1 MKEVLCSGQAFSLE
15 FPYPG
20 GSAALHWNPMGEHG
34 ELTASLCYDGAYGMG
49 EKYNAVNQKGRTAV
63 NEVEEKFCFQGEKT
77 YCPAPFFWTNTG
89 FGLYAATDE
98 RTSFR
103 FGENEIR
110 AELPANCR
118 LILFAGS
125 PGEIIR
131 DYMALFGPAKVPPK
145 WAFGPW
151 ISANHW
157 DSQEKVERAAA
168 QAEAHGFPVCALV
181 AEAWSDE
188 ATFYIFR
195 GTRYTPRPDG
205 GAFRLGDFDFSD
217 SPWPD
222 PAGMVRRLHEKGIH
236 FLLWQIPVYKKQ
248 GQDEPLNAQNE
259 LDRADAAARGLC
271 VRNAD
276 GSPYTIPEGHWFAGS
291 MIPDFT
297 NPAAEKTWFAKR
309 QYLTELGV
317 DGFKTD
323 GGEFIYRDDVRFADG
338 SSGRAG
344 KNRYAQQYTA
354 AYTRHLAPEQALFSR
369 AGYAGQHTTPIH
381 WAGDQQSQS
390 SELASALRAGLSAAL
405 TGIPFWGFDIGGF
418 AGPLPTLDLYRR
430 ATQLACFVPVMQW
443 HSEPDGGQ
451 FRELMPGGE
460 GNNERSPW
468 NLAAAYGVPEFV
480 DEMRFWHNLRMNLLP
495 YLYSTALD
503 CAEAS
508 IPMMRP
514 LVYQWPED
522 PLAWD
527 CEDEFLLGDSLL
539 VAPLLEENTE
549 KRTVYLPEGQWI
561 GLFDRRAAAG
571 GQTVTAGG
579 NGRLPVFLRAG
590 SGLALRLDESRSL
603 GSPVGNRA
611 AAGAPLHLLLAGTCG
626 QFRFRDE
633 LGTDLTISWTDGE
646 PHINGS
652 CPFPLTWEVIPAEGC

>member
-110 AELPANCR
+110 AELPENCR
-118 LILFAGS
+118 LVLFAGA

-131 DYMALFGPAKVPPK
+131 EYMALFGPAKLPPK

-195 GTRYTPRPDG
+195 GARYTPRPDG

-354 AYTRHLAPEQALFSR
+354 AYTRHLVPEQALFSR
-369 AGYAGQHTTPIH
+369 AGYTGQHTTPIH
-381 WAGDQQSQS
+381 WAGDQQSQN

-418 AGPLPTLDLYRR
+418 AGPLPSLDLYRR

-480 DEMRFWHNLRMNLLP
+480 DEMRFWHNLRMNFLP

-571 GQTVTAGG
+571 RQTVTAGG
-579 NGRLPVFLRAG
+579 DGRIPVFLRAG

-603 GSPVGNRA
+603 GSPVGNQVE
-611 AAGAPLHLLLAGTCG
+611 AGAPLHLLLAGTCG

-633 LGTDLTISWTDGE
+633 LGTDLIISWTDGE

>member
-1 MKEVLCSGQAFSLE
+1 MPA
-15 FPYPG
+15 
-20 GSAALHWNPMGEHG
+20 
-34 ELTASLCYDGAYGMG
+34 
-49 EKYNAVNQKGRTAV
+49 
-63 NEVEEKFCFQGEKT
+63 QG
-77 YCPAPFFWTNTG
+77 PRSFW
-89 FGLYAATDE
+89 
-98 RTSFR
+98 
-103 FGENEIR
+103 
-110 AELPANCR
+110 
-118 LILFAGS
+118 
-125 PGEIIR
+125 
-131 DYMALFGPAKVPPK
+131 
-145 WAFGPW
+145 
-151 ISANHW
+151 
-157 DSQEKVERAAA
+157 
-168 QAEAHGFPVCALV
+168 
-181 AEAWSDE
+181 
-188 ATFYIFR
+188 
-195 GTRYTPRPDG
+195 
-205 GAFRLGDFDFSD
+205 
-217 SPWPD
+217 
-222 PAGMVRRLHEKGIH
+222 RRQ
-236 FLLWQIPVYKKQ
+236 FL
-248 GQDEPLNAQNE
+248 
-259 LDRADAAARGLC
+259 
-271 VRNAD
+271 
-276 GSPYTIPEGHWFAGS
+276 
-291 MIPDFT
+291 
-297 NPAAEKTWFAKR
+297 
-309 QYLTELGV
+309 
-317 DGFKTD
+317 
-323 GGEFIYRDDVRFADG
+323 

-354 AYTRHLAPEQALFSR
+354 AYTRHLVPDQALFSR
-369 AGYAGQHTTPIH
+369 AGYTGQHTTPIH
-381 WAGDQQSQS
+381 WAGDQQSQN

-405 TGIPFWGFDIGGF
+405 TGIPFWSFDIGGF
-418 AGPLPTLDLYRR
+418 AGPLPSLDLYRR

-561 GLFDRRAAAG
+561 GLFDRRAVAG

-579 NGRLPVFLRAG
+579 DGRIPVFLRAG

-603 GSPVGNRA
+603 DSPVGNRA

-633 LGTDLTISWTDGE
+633 LGTDLTITWTGGE

>member
-20 GSAALHWNPMGEHG
+20 GSAALHWNPMGDHG

-103 FGENEIR
+103 FGEKEIR

-168 QAEAHGFPVCALV
+168 QAEEYGFPVCALV

-195 GTRYTPRPDG
+195 GARYTPRPDG
-205 GAFRLGDFDFSD
+205 GAFRLEDFDFSD

-291 MIPDFT
+291 MIPDLT
-297 NPAAEKTWFAKR
+297 NPVAEESWFAKR

-418 AGPLPTLDLYRR
+418 AGPLPTLD
-430 ATQLACFVPVMQW
+430 
-443 HSEPDGGQ
+443 H
-451 FRELMPGGE
+451 
-460 GNNERSPW
+460 
-468 NLAAAYGVPEFV
+468 
-480 DEMRFWHNLRMNLLP
+480 
-495 YLYSTALD
+495 
-503 CAEAS
+503 
-508 IPMMRP
+508 
-514 LVYQWPED
+514 
-522 PLAWD
+522 
-527 CEDEFLLGDSLL
+527 
-539 VAPLLEENTE
+539 
-549 KRTVYLPEGQWI
+549 
-561 GLFDRRAAAG
+561 
-571 GQTVTAGG
+571 
-579 NGRLPVFLRAG
+579 
-590 SGLALRLDESRSL
+590 
-603 GSPVGNRA
+603 
-611 AAGAPLHLLLAGTCG
+611 
-626 QFRFRDE
+626 
-633 LGTDLTISWTDGE
+633 
-646 PHINGS
+646 
-652 CPFPLTWEVIPAEGC
+652 

>member
-20 GSAALHWNPMGEHG
+20 GSAALHWNPMGDHG

-49 EKYNAVNQKGRTAV
+49 EIYNAVNQKGRTAV

-103 FGENEIR
+103 FGEKEIR

-157 DSQEKVERAAA
+157 DSQEKVEHAAA

-195 GTRYTPRPDG
+195 GARYTPRPDG
-205 GAFRLGDFDFSD
+205 GAFRLEDFDFSD

-259 LDRADAAARGLC
+259 LDWADAAARGLC

-297 NPAAEKTWFAKR
+297 NPVAEESWFAKR

-381 WAGDQQSQS
+381 WAGDQQSQY

-405 TGIPFWGFDIGGF
+405 TGIPFWSFDIGGF
-418 AGPLPTLDLYRR
+418 AGPLPSLDLYRR

-561 GLFDRRAAAG
+561 GLFDRRAVAG

-579 NGRLPVFLRAG
+579 DGRIPVFLRAG

-603 GSPVGNRA
+603 GSPVGNQV

-633 LGTDLTISWTDGE
+633 LGTDLIISWTDGE

>member
-20 GSAALHWNPMGEHG
+20 GSAALHWNPMGDHG

-103 FGENEIR
+103 FGEKEIR

-157 DSQEKVERAAA
+157 DSQEKVEHAAA

-195 GTRYTPRPDG
+195 GARYTPRPDG
-205 GAFRLGDFDFSD
+205 GAFRLEDFDFSD

-222 PAGMVRRLHEKGIH
+222 PAGMLRRLHEKGIH

-297 NPAAEKTWFAKR
+297 NPVAEESWFAKR

-381 WAGDQQSQS
+381 WAGDQQSQY

-405 TGIPFWGFDIGGF
+405 TGIPFWSFDIGGF
-418 AGPLPTLDLYRR
+418 AGPLPSLDLYRR

-561 GLFDRRAAAG
+561 GLFDRRTVAV

-579 NGRLPVFLRAG
+579 DGRIPVFLRAG

-603 GSPVGNRA
+603 GSPVGNQVS
-611 AAGAPLHLLLAGTCG
+611 AGAPLHLLLAGTCG

-633 LGTDLTISWTDGE
+633 LGTDLTITWTGGE

>member
-1 MKEVLCSGQAFSLE
+1 MKEILCSGQAFSLE

-20 GSAALHWNPMGEHG
+20 GSAALHWNPMGDHG

-103 FGENEIR
+103 FGEKEIR

-157 DSQEKVERAAA
+157 DSQEKVEHAAA

-195 GTRYTPRPDG
+195 GARYTPRPDG
-205 GAFRLGDFDFSD
+205 GAFRLEDFDFSD

-222 PAGMVRRLHEKGIH
+222 PAGMLRRLHEKGIH

-297 NPAAEKTWFAKR
+297 NPVAEESWFAKR

-381 WAGDQQSQS
+381 WAGDQQSQY

-405 TGIPFWGFDIGGF
+405 TGIPFWSFDIGGF
-418 AGPLPTLDLYRR
+418 AGPLPSLDLYRR

-561 GLFDRRAAAG
+561 GLFDRRTVAV

-579 NGRLPVFLRAG
+579 DGRIPVFLRAG

-603 GSPVGNRA
+603 GSPVGNQVS
-611 AAGAPLHLLLAGTCG
+611 AGAPLHLLLAGTCG

-633 LGTDLTISWTDGE
+633 LGTDLIISWTDGE